1 MSGDVTVTH
10 DELRVLNEHGPGV
23 TVEML
28 AAALR
33 MDRQV
38 AQAEVASQSAQE
50 RLVMGAFGSWIR
62 HRWKHLTWIA
72 AVVGTVAGGGWKGL
86 EWLQQEAETSVLERL
101 TNEKEARAVEE
112 NTKAVG
118 RLTQKQDGLSKGL
131 GGVENK
137 VEANSRITEVL
148 LELHLRD
155 PKTKRL
161 IKADGELKKKIEAI
175 PGVTIE

>member
-10 DELRVLNEHGPGV
+10 EEMRVLNGPMSGV

-28 AAALR
+28 AQALR
-33 MDRQV
+33 QDRQF
-38 AQAEVASQSAQE
+38 AKAEMASQSAQE

-62 HRWKHLTWIA
+62 HRWKHLTWIGA
-72 AVVGTVAGGGWKGL
+72 LVGTVAGGGWKGL
-86 EWLQQEAETSVLERL
+86 DWLQQDAETAVLERL
-101 TNEKEARAVEE
+101 TNEKEARVVEE
-112 NTKAVG
+112 NTEAVG
-118 RLTQKQDGLSKGL
+118 RLTAEQEELSNRV

-137 VEANSRITEVL
+137 VEANSKITEVL

-161 IKADGELKKKIEAI
+161 IKADEALKKKVQAI